1 MWYVKVYNRI
11 RNINIKKY
19 LLIILD
25 NRINDEGIIIL
36 SKKIKLLNN
45 LRELDIDGI
54 NDII

>member
-54 NDII
+54 NSII